1 MGVPTVVDMNTIA
14 QDLAGAQ
21 PVSLPKKG
29 KNMMVTPREIDTI
42 IENAAKTVA
51 FGINLALQPSL
62 SLNDIISLV
71 N

>member
-1 MGVPTVVDMNTIA
+1 MNTIA
-14 QDLAGAQ
+14 EDLSDGQ
-21 PVSLPKKG
+21 PVSLPEKG